1 MQFSKGA
8 QKGKG
13 TVKNHMNIQNHSGDT
28 TGVSLKT
35 QTQAV
40 HRSHRFDQGNLF

>member
-13 TVKNHMNIQNHSGDT
+13 TVKNHMDIQEVDQDHSGDT
-28 TGVSLKT
+28 TGVPLKT
-35 QTQAV
+35 
-40 HRSHRFDQGNLF
+40 

>member
-13 TVKNHMNIQNHSGDT
+13 TVKNHMDIQEVDLDHSGDT
-28 TGVSLKT
+28 TGVPLKT
-35 QTQAV
+35 
-40 HRSHRFDQGNLF
+40 